1 MTPSLHKCWHCLRQ
15 RAAATRLRVPEEE
28 EEAAEVLVTEVDTSC
43 FPPVENLE
51 DGDNS
56 DSQEDR
62 SADELSDECE
72 GSNPALSTDCATD
85 ILLKYGLEAAQPT
98 KQDNGLNESG
108 RFGRVAISTNLK
120 NTELPCEKDG
130 PIDLTQSDIQLKTSF
145 NDSLNCS
152 MQSPV
157 HNDIAQGGTL
167 SPTISSGR
175 KVKNR
180 KVRRADLENVGLNS
194 DMSDGKLVKTCT
206 TDNGNS
212 SLELHW
218 LLSGDHNEP
227 SSSTSRPIKQPSIHW
242 TPQTYA
248 CSECGVMFASNF
260 FLKQHLLGH
269 DGVKKFACEICGVKF
284 ARKTSLSTHANVHA
298 EKKFQCNICGTK
310 FTQKCSLKKH
320 SVIHTGEL
328 PYPCTLCDAKFRY
341 YTSLSCHLK
350 MHSGERSFQCTVCDA
365 KFLNNCSLKS
375 HYAMHTKDRH
385 YQCESCPLSFADRS
399 SLTRHKLIHDPDN
412 YVVCAICG
420 SKFPYKHALARHMR
434 THTGDRPFKCTVCNK
449 SFFTK
454 SNFNSHMLRH
464 STKGKCL
471 ICHETFVREETFK
484 KHMAG
489 HPAVKP
495 FQCSYCEQR
504 FWRKAHLK
512 HHVLQHLD
520 NTLVC

>member
-1 MTPSLHKCWHCLRQ
+1 MAVVKKCFW
-15 RAAATRLRVPEEE
+15 LRVTEEE
-28 EEAAEVLVTEVDTSC
+28 EEEEEEAEVLVTEVDTSC
-43 FPPVENLE
+43 FPPVEHLE

-62 SADELSDECE
+62 SADELSDESE

-85 ILLKYGLEAAQPT
+85 SLLKNSLEAAQST

-108 RFGRVAISTNLK
+108 RFGCVAIPTNLK
-120 NTELPCEKDG
+120 NTKLPCEKDG
-130 PIDLTQSDIQLKTSF
+130 PIDLTRWDIQLETSF

-157 HNDIAQGGTL
+157 SNDNIAQGGTL
-167 SPTISSGR
+167 STTISSGR

-180 KVRRADLENVGLNS
+180 KVRRADLENVGLSS

-206 TDNGNS
+206 TDNANS

-218 LLSGDHNEP
+218 LLSDDRNEL

-248 CSECGVMFASNF
+248 CSECGVTFASNF

-365 KFLNNCSLKS
+365 KFLNNCGLKS

-434 THTGDRPFKCTVCNK
+434 THTGDRSFKCTACNK

-520 NTLVC
+520 NTLVD

>member
-1 MTPSLHKCWHCLRQ
+1 MRLANTLVVLSSTAEDGEIESGIVCV
-15 RAAATRLRVPEEE
+15 ASRLRVTEEE
-28 EEAAEVLVTEVDTSC
+28 EEEEEAEVLVTEVDTSC
-43 FPPVENLE
+43 LPPVEHLE

-62 SADELSDECE
+62 SADELSDESE

-85 ILLKYGLEAAQPT
+85 ILLKNSLEAAQST

-108 RFGRVAISTNLK
+108 KFGCVAIPTNLK
-120 NTELPCEKDG
+120 DTKLPCEKEG
-130 PIDLTQSDIQLKTSF
+130 PIDLTHSDIQLETSF

-152 MQSPV
+152 MQSPLS
-157 HNDIAQGGTL
+157 NDIAQGGAL
-167 SPTISSGR
+167 STTISSGR

-180 KVRRADLENVGLNS
+180 KVRRADLENVGLSS

-206 TDNGNS
+206 TDNGNG

-218 LLSGDHNEP
+218 LLSDDHNEP

-375 HYAMHTKDRH
+375 HYSMHTKDRH

-434 THTGDRPFKCTVCNK
+434 
-449 SFFTK
+449 
-454 SNFNSHMLRH
+454 
-464 STKGKCL
+464 KCL

-512 HHVLQHLD
+512 HHVLRHLD
-520 NTLVC
+520 NNLVD